1 MFNLGW
7 LEGGL
12 IIAVAVLI
20 FGSKRLPELGS
31 ALGKALR
38 GLKEETQGE
47 STKKDDADD
56 LNS

>member
-12 IIAVAVLI
+12 IIVVAVVI
-20 FGSKRLPELGS
+20 FGSKRLPELGG

-38 GLKEETQGE
+38 GFKNELQDRDVE
-47 STKKDDADD
+47 ADSENQE
-56 LNS
+56 L

>member
-12 IIAVAVLI
+12 IIVVAVLI
-20 FGSKRLPELGS
+20 FGSKRLPELGG

-38 GLKEETQGE
+38 GLKEEVSERPSKTDIDKQ
-47 STKKDDADD
+47 DF
-56 LNS
+56 